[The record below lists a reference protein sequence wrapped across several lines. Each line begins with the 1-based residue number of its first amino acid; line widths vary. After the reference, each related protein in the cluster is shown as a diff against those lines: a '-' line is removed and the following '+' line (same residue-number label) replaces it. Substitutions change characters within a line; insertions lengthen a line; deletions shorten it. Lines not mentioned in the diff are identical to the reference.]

1 MNIVDGWTLAD
12 EDGHAY
18 TFDHYRLNG
27 RATVRVHTGIG
38 RDSRTD
44 LYQDRRAYVWDDHS
58 DTATLRNHRDRFVDE
73 VSWGHHRDHSG
84 DDRHRGGDHREGHRH

>member
-1 MNIVDGWTLAD
+1 MDGWTLAD

-27 RATVRVHTGIG
+27 RVTVRVDTGIG
-38 RDSRTD
+38 RDTRTG
-44 LYQDRRAYVWDDHS
+44 LYQDRRAYVWHNHS

-73 VSWGHHRDHSG
+73 VS
-84 DDRHRGGDHREGHRH
+84 